1 MTELQSPKTDAPPP
15 SWYSRLRFAEFN
27 AARFGA
33 ERLNLTL
40 IRRVTVTIWALTI
53 IILLA
58 TRTISFGR
66 SYVLVA
72 LGLGLAAASI
82 GRRNILSVVR
92 DWLPFGVILA
102 VYDSTRGIAAFLG
115 MPTQWHFAV
124 DADRWMFHVVPTV
137 WLQEQL
143 KMADAQWWE
152 VFTSFVYMSYF
163 IVPYAVAGFL
173 WLRDRVQWRRFVL
186 RLITIFFLGLIG
198 YILVPAAPPWAA
210 AKCTSADIADHS
222 AFPTCITEPVE
233 DAPNG
238 GLLGPVVPVHDGAAP
253 YVERISSRGW
263 DVLHIGPVRDV
274 VEVGQE
280 KSNQVAAIPS
290 LHAGVTGLLAMFMW
304 GRTRAFGRTMFTG
317 YALVMA
323 FTLVYSAEHYVI
335 DLILGWGLA
344 AFVMVACNYA
354 EKAWYR
360 RKARKADERAE
371 VGAVELAT
379 AQISRPGLEGPGD
392 VRVAQGADE
401 EVDRGR

>member
-1 MTELQSPKTDAPPP
+1 MTELKNSQTDAPST
-15 SWYSRLRFAEFN
+15 SWSSRLRFAEFT
-27 AARFGA
+27 AARFSA
-33 ERLNLTL
+33 ERLNLTI
-40 IRRVTVTIWALTI
+40 IRRVTVTIWAVTLVV
-53 IILLA
+53 LLA
-58 TRTISFGR
+58 TRTMSFGR

-72 LGLGLAAASI
+72 LAIGLAAASI

-102 VYDSTRGIAAFLG
+102 IYDSTRGIAAFLG
-115 MPTQWHFAV
+115 MPTQWHLAV

-137 WLQEQL
+137 WLQEHL

-173 WLRDRVQWRRFVL
+173 WLRDRVQWRRFAL

-210 AKCTSADIADHS
+210 AKCTSADVADGA
-222 AFPTCITEPVE
+222 AFPHCITQPVE
-233 DAPNG
+233 NAPDG
-238 GLLGPVVPVHDGAAP
+238 GLLGPVAPVHDGAQP

-263 DVLHIGPVRDV
+263 DVLHIGPVREV
-274 VEVGQE
+274 LEVGQE

-290 LHAGVTGLLAMFMW
+290 LHAGVTALLAMFMW

-323 FTLVYSAEHYVI
+323 FTLVYSAEHFVI

-344 AFVMVACNYA
+344 AFVMVACHYA
-354 EKAWYR
+354 EKAWYQRKDR
-360 RKARKADERAE
+360 RATENAE
-371 VGAVELAT
+371 VGVVELAT
-379 AQISRPGLEGPGD
+379 AQINQPGLEGPGD
-392 VRVAQGADE
+392 VRVAQAGDE
-401 EVDRGR
+401 EVDPAR